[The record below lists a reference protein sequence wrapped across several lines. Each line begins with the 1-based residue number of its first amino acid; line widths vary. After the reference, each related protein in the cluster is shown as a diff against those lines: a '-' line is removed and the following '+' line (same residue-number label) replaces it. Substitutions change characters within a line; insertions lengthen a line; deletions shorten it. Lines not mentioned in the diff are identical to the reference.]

1 MPAIRTDAGT
11 LHYRRAGSG
20 PTLVL
25 LHANPGDSRDFD
37 AVFAPLAEHFD
48 VIAPDWPGYGAS
60 TPPAEPERASAMY
73 FRGVLSGLL
82 DELDIGRAMFV
93 GNSLGGYVATSLAI
107 AQPGRVAKLL
117 LVSPGG
123 FTPHNALTRAFCRW
137 QGSDYSLP
145 PALFARIYL
154 RRQTPVTDAMRK
166 RAAHEQSSP
175 AARAV
180 GRAVWRSFIAPEHD
194 LRATARAVRCP
205 TLFAYG
211 TYDPVIPYWRDGRVA
226 RQAMPHAQYVR
237 FPTGHVPFAE
247 TPEEFLAATLPFLKN

>member
-1 MPAIRTDAGT
+1 MTTLQTADGT

-60 TPPAEPERASAMY
+60 TPPAAPERASAMY
-73 FRGVLSGLL
+73 FCGVLSGFL
-82 DELDIGRAMFV
+82 DALGIGRAMFI

-107 AQPGRVAKLL
+107 AQPDRVAKLL
-117 LVSPGG
+117 LVSGGG
-123 FTPHNALTRAFCRW
+123 FTPHNPLTRAFCRW
-137 QGSDYSLP
+137 QGSSHSLP
-145 PALFARIYL
+145 PGLFARIYL
-154 RRQTPVTDAMRK
+154 RRHTPVADAMRA
-166 RAAHEQSSP
+166 RAAHEQSAP

-180 GRAVWRSFIAPEHD
+180 GRAVWRSFITPEHD

-205 TLFAYG
+205 TLLAYG
-211 TYDPVIPYWRDGRVA
+211 TYDPVIPYWRDGRAA
-226 RQAMPHAQYVR
+226 RRAMPHARYVR

-247 TPEEFLAATLPFLKN
+247 APAEFLATALPFLQG